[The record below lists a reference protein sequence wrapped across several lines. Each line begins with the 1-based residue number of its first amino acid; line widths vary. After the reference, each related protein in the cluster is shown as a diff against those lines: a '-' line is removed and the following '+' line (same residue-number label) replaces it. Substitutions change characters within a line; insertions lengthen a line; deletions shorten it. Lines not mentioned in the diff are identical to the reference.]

1 MTDKQLRETVKKLRK
16 NVALL
21 TANGTSGWFRAERL
35 GELLVQALTLARGEE
50 LHEEVCRAA
59 FDIGFTMAAFDN
71 ENATGSDAD
80 TRTLAKNAKA
90 FSKALCEAAV
100 NGTR

>member
-21 TANGTSGWFRAERL
+21 TANGTSGWFRAETF
-35 GELLVQALTLARGEE
+35 GELLVQALTLARKEI
-50 LHEEVCRAA
+50 LSKEVSKAAAEIGFTLAA
-59 FDIGFTMAAFDN
+59 FDTGS
-71 ENATGSDAD
+71 ATGSDAD
-80 TRTLAKNAKA
+80 IRTLAKNAKA